1 MLVQC
6 ICRTPVWYTH
16 TPTPRAKLAYP
27 IHLHACFW
35 EVGGNPH
42 RHDMGRKHSELYRD
56 INPGS
61 GSNHGTWSYETWR
74 QPAVLPV
81 EKQLTPISSFPNFL
95 SSMNINNSPPQPTEE
110 DGEGW
115 RSRFLNLPCV
125 WVVKIFNWLFHTTIT
140 SCYYI
145 CKSCAFRR
153 SVLKGRLQEGLNVPI
168 NLKST
173 TFALL
178 N

>member
-1 MLVQC
+1 MHSFILELMLYPYQGHC
-6 ICRTPVWYTH
+6 GSGAYPRNAGTHPGWDAGPVHLQGTSVIHTH
-16 TPTPRAKLAYP
+16 TLTPRAKLVYP

-125 WVVKIFNWLFHTTIT
+125 WVVKIFN
-140 SCYYI
+140 
-145 CKSCAFRR
+145 
-153 SVLKGRLQEGLNVPI
+153 
-168 NLKST
+168 
-173 TFALL
+173 
-178 N
+178 